1 MALTTQQRSQRRR
14 ERAAQRGEETLRLP
28 VMAGTK
34 QALLDLM
41 QRHGITE
48 QAEALTL
55 MIHNLHALPASESA
69 AAFAVPRHEHAIS
82 ANVARHIQAAGRREA
97 ARLDR
102 QEA

>member
-1 MALTTQQRSQRRR
+1 MPFMTTAELQSHHRH
-14 ERAAQRGEETLRLP
+14 LP
-28 VMAGTK
+28 NSL
-34 QALLDLM
+34 ALLDLM

-55 MIHNLHALPASESA
+55 MIHNLHAMPPSESA
-69 AAFAVPRHEHAIS
+69 AAFAVPRHEYAIS

>member
-55 MIHNLHALPASESA
+55 MIHNLHALPPSESA
-69 AAFAVPRHEHAIS
+69 AAFAVPRHKVEVS
-82 ANVARHIQAAGRREA
+82 ENVARTLHEAGRRQ
-97 ARLDR
+97 ARQLD
-102 QEA
+102 QAD

>member
-55 MIHNLHALPASESA
+55 MIHNLHAMPASESA
-69 AAFAVPRHEHAIS
+69 AAFAVPRHEYAIS
-82 ANVARHIQAAGRREA
+82 ANVAQRLHAAGAQAA
-97 ARLDR
+97 ARLDSGE
-102 QEA
+102 Q